1 MAIFGISRSHGGV
14 QVEEGARKFAERL
27 GARAGLPVEL
37 RVERDYQD
45 LFDALTTGRVTLAWL
60 PPLLYARAAVD
71 GLTLAAVPERAG
83 GLLYRSAILVA
94 RAAPFRSA
102 AELRATRAAWVDQ
115 NSASGYMFPRQYLV
129 GVGVTFSTETFH
141 GSPNVAAQEVT
152 AGRADL
158 STCPV
163 PGNDAKQASRGV
175 RDVLGA
181 TAKMLRVLAVTDAIP
196 PDGLV
201 FSPDSTDSVKQQL
214 ASALLEMHE
223 DEAGLLAMRLLFNA
237 ERLLGSTDATARM
250 FRRRN

>member
-1 MAIFGISRSHGGV
+1 MVIFGISRSHGGV

-27 GARAGLPVEL
+27 SARAGVPVEL

-60 PPLLYARAAVD
+60 PPLLYARSAVD

-102 AELRATRAAWVDQ
+102 AELRATRAAWADQ

-129 GVGVTFSTETFH
+129 AVGVTFSTETFH
-141 GSPNVAAQEVT
+141 GSPNVAAEEVT

-163 PGNDAKQASRGV
+163 SGDEAAQASRGI

-181 TAKMLRVLAVTDAIP
+181 TADLLRVLAVTDAIP

-201 FSPDSTDSVKQQL
+201 FSPAARKVVKKQL
-214 ASALLEMHE
+214 ASALLELHE
-223 DEAGLLAMRLLFNA
+223 DEAGLLAIRLLFNA
-237 ERLLGSTDATARM
+237 ERLIASTDATSRM
-250 FRRRN
+250 FRRRT